1 MSDSS
6 DPLRFTEDPNAGKL
20 GAWLRAGEQDL
31 PSDAR
36 LARLAERLEPTFA
49 TPAGGSATT
58 PLTGALPK
66 LLLGVLAIAG
76 GALLANSLRGP
87 RDSERAQAPAPVAVS
102 APRSAD
108 AANSPSA
115 GLAAPAAPTA
125 PTVAAPV
132 PQSSAPET
140 AEASV
145 PSANANASSP
155 ARKPAQSEA
164 ALLEQARS
172 ALTRDPARALS
183 LTQQHEA
190 RFPSGVL
197 KQEREV
203 IAIEAL
209 RRLGRG
215 TAASERASSFERAFP
230 DSAHRR
236 AVEAARPK

>member
-1 MSDSS
+1 MSDST
-6 DPLRFTEDPNAGKL
+6 DPLRFAQDPKAGKL
-20 GAWLRAGEQDL
+20 GDWLRAGEQEL
-31 PSDAR
+31 PSEAR

-49 TPAGGSATT
+49 APVAGSAST

-76 GALLANSLRGP
+76 GALLANSLGREH
-87 RDSERAQAPAPVAVS
+87 DSAPAQGPTAVAAS
-102 APRSAD
+102 APRSAQAD
-108 AANSPSA
+108 LPS
-115 GLAAPAAPTA
+115 AAPAVAP
-125 PTVAAPV
+125 PV
-132 PQSSAPET
+132 PQTSAPET
-140 AEASV
+140 AEAPA
-145 PSANANASSP
+145 PSATATATANGS
-155 ARKPAQSEA
+155 RKPALSEA

-172 ALTRDPARALS
+172 ALGRDPARALS
-183 LTQQHEA
+183 LTQQHAA

-215 TAASERASSFERAFP
+215 AAASERASSFERAFP